1 MNDIDQ
7 KLLNKISDKNIRKAH
22 AYNIRK
28 NGKSIKRQIS
38 PYIDIIS
45 KEDNKGI
52 DIYVKENTLIGIVHI
67 PVIITES
74 GLTDVVYNDFHIGKN
89 SNVVILAGCGVH
101 NDEHQDSEHD
111 GIHRFY
117 LEEDAKVKYIEK
129 HYGEGIGNG
138 KKILNPLTEIYM
150 QPGSNMTMDTTQ
162 IKGVDQTT
170 RKTKA
175 ILDGNAT
182 LIINEKILTSDS
194 QNATTVFDVELNG
207 TNASTHVVSRSVATE
222 NSYQEFV
229 SNVIGNANCYAH
241 VECDA
246 ILKDKGK
253 VKAIPQ
259 IYAKNPDANL
269 IHEAAIG
276 KIAGEQLIKLM
287 SLGLSEK
294 EAEKLIIKGFL
305 K

>member
-1 MNDIDQ
+1 MDYYKEIKQELVNNEINKRIKDYSKNRSDLNAYYNVG
-7 KLLNKISDKNIRKAH
+7 KLLS
-22 AYNIRK
+22 
-28 NGKSIKRQIS
+28 
-38 PYIDIIS
+38 
-45 KEDNKGI
+45 E
-52 DIYVKENTLIGIVHI
+52 
-67 PVIITES
+67 
-74 GLTDVVYNDFHIGKN
+74 
-89 SNVVILAGCGVH
+89 AG
-101 NDEHQDSEHD
+101 
-111 GIHRFY
+111 
-117 LEEDAKVKYIEK
+117 K